1 MIDFLRRKQTMIPV
15 VLMSTVSIVLIVVLV
30 VVLVALGVL
39 AFWGNK
45 QQKKAE
51 SAQQQ
56 IEAAAQPMTM
66 LVIDKKK
73 MKLTESGLPKI
84 VIDSTPKL
92 MRRTKVPVVKAK
104 VGPRIMTLIA
114 DDKIYDLIPVK
125 QEIKAMV
132 SGMYILSV
140 RSLRGPAL
148 TAPPKVG
155 FFQRMKNKVSGK

>member
-1 MIDFLRRKQTMIPV
+1 MIPV
-15 VLMSTVSIVLIVVLV
+15 ALLSTPAIVLIVVLV
-30 VVLVALGVL
+30 VLVAVLVFLT
-39 AFWGNK
+39 FWGNK

-51 SAQQQ
+51 AAQQQ

-92 MRRTKVPVVKAK
+92 YRRSKVPIVKAK

-114 DDKIYDLIPVK
+114 DEKVFDIIPVR
-125 QEIKAMV
+125 QEVKAMV

-140 RSLRGPAL
+140 KSLRGPAL

-155 FFQRMKNKVSGK
+155 FFQRMKNKISGK